1 MRLYCGI
8 DLHSNNAYLVVLDEQ
23 DHVIY
28 VLSLQNLYQRSTG
41 RRLTSGELKT
51 LDLDRIEQ
59 QLADANVARTAAA
72 TFRIFGSLDDEVQQL
87 EKEILRQLQPDP
99 LLKLPGSWR

>member
-41 RRLTSGELKT
+41 RRLTSG
-51 LDLDRIEQ
+51 DRFASPGRGAEGCGTQ
-59 QLADANVARTAAA
+59 TGPGQLLRDARPGT
-72 TFRIFGSLDDEVQQL
+72 VQD
-87 EKEILRQLQPDP
+87 R
-99 LLKLPGSWR
+99 